1 VDVNRILRLQK
12 EREQTQKQFQD
23 QVSKL
28 RKESQV
34 GVVSISDKFSA
45 QKSVLEEALKE
56 ETVGFHTL
64 DEFQK
69 KRLKVESQE
78 QRQKER
84 YVFVTNFL
92 KLFGLELNFER
103 GI

>member
-1 VDVNRILRLQK
+1 MDVNRILRLQK
-12 EREQTQKQFQD
+12 EREQMQRQHQE
-23 QVSKL
+23 QVNKL

-34 GVVSISDKFSA
+34 GVVSISDKFSS
-45 QKSVLEEALKE
+45 QKSVLEEQLKE

-78 QRQKER
+78 QRQQDK
-84 YVFVTNFL
+84 
-92 KLFGLELNFER
+92 
-103 GI
+103 